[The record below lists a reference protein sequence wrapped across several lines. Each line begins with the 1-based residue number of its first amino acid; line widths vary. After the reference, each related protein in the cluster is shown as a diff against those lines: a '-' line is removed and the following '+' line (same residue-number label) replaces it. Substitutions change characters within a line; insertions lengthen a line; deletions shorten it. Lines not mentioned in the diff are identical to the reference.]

1 MGDVL
6 VGYWPLWYPVAAAAG
21 IFMGAW
27 VCGWLSRW
35 YKRRLARVRRS
46 LSELE
51 IARAGRPS
59 PAPIDVEPMR

>member
-1 MGDVL
+1 MRDL
-6 VGYWPLWYPVAAAAG
+6 ILGYSPFWYPVAAAAG
-21 IFMGAW
+21 FFVVSQLRRPGA
-27 VCGWLSRW
+27 
-35 YKRRLARVRRS
+35 RRLERARRS